1 MTPYLVRVAMPALLD
16 RDNTLAWTQAAMTR
30 TKKLPK
36 LEKLMSKKAK
46 ADIGEKSKAL
56 FMAHNA
62 AMRKK

>member
-1 MTPYLVRVAMPALLD
+1 
-16 RDNTLAWTQAAMTR
+16 MTR
-30 TKKLPK
+30 AKKLPK
-36 LEKLMSKKAK
+36 LDKLMSKKAK